1 MKLPLLLFVFVASTA
16 FGQPQLAT
24 NAPIDKPVAVMT
36 NPQFSALE
44 RAIAPHVAKAR
55 ETYPEA
61 KRRYLAG
68 LPPKHVFFVTTRLR
82 DMSGVLEQVFIAVER
97 INDGKITG
105 TISSNLALVKD
116 YKRGQRY
123 TLAETDL
130 LDWLI
135 SKPDGTEE
143 GNFVGKFLDTYKP

>member
-1 MKLPLLLFVFVASTA
+1 
-16 FGQPQLAT
+16 
-24 NAPIDKPVAVMT
+24 
-36 NPQFSALE
+36 
-44 RAIAPHVAKAR
+44 
-55 ETYPEA
+55 
-61 KRRYLAG
+61 
-68 LPPKHVFFVTTRLR
+68 
-82 DMSGVLEQVFIAVER
+82 MSGVLEQVFIAVER